1 MKTHLIAIA
10 LLGFVLNSVAQDFSG
25 KAIYK
30 TNRKSGFKIGEDSNM
45 SDAQKQELEARF
57 QKMNQK
63 TFILEFDKTTSTYK
77 EEEKL
82 TTPNPKANVGGMQV
96 TSVFVGGGGGSGSLY
111 FKNLK
116 EKRFVNKTE
125 IMGKLFLIK
134 DSIPNYQWQ
143 LTSETKN
150 IGNYT
155 CYKATF
161 SKDVENIEM
170 IVENGET
177 KETKKSE
184 TIITTAWYTPQ
195 IPISNGPTIYH
206 GLPGLILEINDGKTT
221 MVCTEIVLNPSEK
234 ISISEPDKGKIVSQA
249 EYNKIREEK
258 DKELMDS
265 FKSRNGLDIG
275 NGINIKIGG

>member
-1 MKTHLIAIA
+1 MKAHLIAIT
-10 LLGFVLNSVAQDFSG
+10 LLGFVINSVAQDFTG

-30 TNRKSGFKIGEDSNM
+30 TNRKTGFKIGGDSNM
-45 SDAQKQELEARF
+45 SEAQKQELEERF

-63 TFILEFDKTTSTYK
+63 TFILEFDKISSTYK

-82 TTPNPKANVGGMQV
+82 NAPNPQANMGGTQMF
-96 TSVFVGGGGGSGSLY
+96 SVFVGGGGGSGSLY

-116 EKRFVNKTE
+116 EKRFVSKTD
-125 IMGKLFLIK
+125 IMGKTFLIK

-161 SKDVENIEM
+161 TQEVENM
-170 IVENGET
+170 MMTVENGET
-177 KETKKSE
+177 KQTKKTE

-195 IPISNGPTIYH
+195 IPISNGPTFYH

-221 MVCTEIVLNPSEK
+221 IVCMEIVLNPSEK
-234 ISISEPDKGKIVSQA
+234 ITISEPDKGKIVSQT
-249 EYNKIREEK
+249 EYDKIREEK
-258 DKELMDS
+258 NKELMER
-265 FKSRNGLDIG
+265 FQSRDGK
-275 NGINIKIGG
+275 GIEIKIGG

>member
-1 MKTHLIAIA
+1 MKAHLIAIA
-10 LLGFVLNSVAQDFSG
+10 LLGFILNSVAQDFTG

-30 TNRKSGFKIGEDSNM
+30 TNRKTGFKIGGDSNL
-45 SDAQKQELEARF
+45 SEAQKQELEERF

-63 TFILEFDKTTSTYK
+63 TFILEFDKSTSSYK

-82 TTPNPKANVGGMQV
+82 NAPNPKANMGGMQV
-96 TSVFVGGGGGSGSLY
+96 ISVFGGGGSGSLY

-125 IMGKLFLIK
+125 IMGKTFLIK
-134 DSIPNYQWQ
+134 DSIPNYEWQ

-161 SKDVENIEM
+161 SQEVENISM
-170 IVENGET
+170 TVENGET
-177 KETKKSE
+177 KQTKKTE

-221 MVCTEIVLNPSEK
+221 IVCTEIVLNPSEK
-234 ISISEPDKGKIVSQA
+234 ITISEPDKGKIVTQA
-249 EYNKIREEK
+249 EFDKIRDEK
-258 DKELMDS
+258 NKELMER
-265 FKSRNGLDIG
+265 FQSRDGK
-275 NGINIKIGG
+275 GIEIRIGG

>member
-1 MKTHLIAIA
+1 MKAHLIAIA
-10 LLGFVLNSVAQDFSG
+10 LLGFVLNSIAQDFTG

-30 TNRKSGFKIGEDSNM
+30 TNRKTGFKIGGDSNL
-45 SDAQKQELEARF
+45 SEAQKQELEERF

-63 TFILEFDKTTSTYK
+63 TFILEFDKTTSSYK

-82 TTPNPKANVGGMQV
+82 NAPNPQANMGGMQV
-96 TSVFVGGGGGSGSLY
+96 ISVFGGGGSGSMY

-116 EKRFVNKTE
+116 EKRFVSKTD
-125 IMGKLFLIK
+125 IMGKTFLIK

-161 SKDVENIEM
+161 SQEVENISM
-170 IVENGET
+170 TVENGET
-177 KETKKSE
+177 KQTKKTE
-184 TIITTAWYTPQ
+184 TITTTAWYTLQ
-195 IPISNGPTIYH
+195 IPISNGPTFYH

-221 MVCTEIVLNPSEK
+221 IVCTEIVLNPSEK
-234 ISISEPDKGKIVSQA
+234 ITISEPDKGKIVTQA
-249 EYNKIREEK
+249 EFDKIRDEK
-258 DKELMDS
+258 NKELMER
-265 FKSRNGLDIG
+265 FQSRDGK
-275 NGINIKIGG
+275 GIEIKIGG

>member
-1 MKTHLIAIA
+1 MKAHVIAVA
-10 LLGFVLNSVAQDFSG
+10 LLGFILNSVAQDFTG

-30 TNRKSGFKIGEDSNM
+30 TNRKSGFKIGGDSNM
-45 SDAQKQELEARF
+45 SEAQKQELEERF

-63 TFILEFDKTTSTYK
+63 TFILEFDKTTSSYK

-82 TTPNPKANVGGMQV
+82 NAPNPQSNMGGMQV
-96 TSVFVGGGGGSGSLY
+96 ISVFGGGGSGSLY

-116 EKRFVNKTE
+116 EKRFVSKTE
-125 IMGKLFLIK
+125 IMGKTFLIK
-134 DSIPNYQWQ
+134 DSTPNYQWQ

-161 SKDVENIEM
+161 SREVENM
-170 IVENGET
+170 MMTVENGET
-177 KETKKSE
+177 KQTKKTE
-184 TIITTAWYTPQ
+184 TITTTAWYTPQ

-221 MVCTEIVLNPSEK
+221 IVCTEIVLNPSEK
-234 ISISEPDKGKIVSQA
+234 ITISEPDKGKIVTQA
-249 EYNKIREEK
+249 EYDKIRDEK
-258 DKELMDS
+258 NKELMER
-265 FKSRNGLDIG
+265 FQSRDGK
-275 NGINIKIGG
+275 GIEIRIGG

>member
-1 MKTHLIAIA
+1 M
-10 LLGFVLNSVAQDFSG
+10 GFVLNAVAQDFTG

-30 TNRKSGFKIGEDSNM
+30 TNRKTGFKIGGDSNL
-45 SDAQKQELEARF
+45 SEAQKQELEERF

-63 TFILEFDKTTSTYK
+63 TFILEFDKTTSSYK

-82 TTPNPKANVGGMQV
+82 NAPNPQANLGGMQMI
-96 TSVFVGGGGGSGSLY
+96 SVFGGGGSGSLY

-116 EKRFVNKTE
+116 EKRFVSKTD
-125 IMGKLFLIK
+125 IMGKTFLIK

-161 SKDVENIEM
+161 SKDVENISM
-170 IVENGET
+170 TVENGET
-177 KETKKSE
+177 KQTKKIE
-184 TIITTAWYTPQ
+184 TITTTVWYTPQ

-206 GLPGLILEINDGKTT
+206 GLPGLILEINDGRTT
-221 MVCTEIVLNPSEK
+221 IVCTEIVLNPSEK
-234 ISISEPDKGKIVSQA
+234 ITISEPDKGKIVSQA
-249 EYNKIREEK
+249 EYDKIQDEK
-258 DKELMDS
+258 NKELMER
-265 FKSRNGLDIG
+265 FQSRDGK
-275 NGINIKIGG
+275 GIEIKIGG

>member
-1 MKTHLIAIA
+1 MKAHLLAIAI
-10 LLGFVLNSVAQDFSG
+10 LGFVINSVAQDFTG
-25 KAIYK
+25 KAVYK
-30 TNRKSGFKIGEDSNM
+30 TNRKSGFTIGGDSNM
-45 SDAQKQELEARF
+45 SEAQKQELEERF

-63 TFILEFDKTTSTYK
+63 TFILAFDKITSSYK

-82 TTPNPKANVGGMQV
+82 NAPNPQANMGGVQV
-96 TSVFVGGGGGSGSLY
+96 ISVFGGGGSGSLY

-125 IMGKLFLIK
+125 IMGKTFLIK

-161 SKDVENIEM
+161 TQEVENM
-170 IVENGET
+170 MMTVENGET
-177 KETKKSE
+177 KQTKKSE
-184 TIITTAWYTPQ
+184 TITTTAWYTPQ

-221 MVCTEIVLNPSEK
+221 IVCTEIVLNPSEK
-234 ISISEPDKGKIVSQA
+234 ITISEPDKGKIVSQA
-249 EYNKIREEK
+249 AYDKIRDEK
-258 DKELMDS
+258 NKELMER
-265 FKSRNGLDIG
+265 FQSRDGK
-275 NGINIKIGG
+275 GIEIKIGG

>member
-1 MKTHLIAIA
+1 MMKAHLIAIA
-10 LLGFVLNSVAQDFSG
+10 LLGFILNSVAQDFTG

-30 TNRKSGFKIGEDSNM
+30 TNRKTGFKIGGDSNL
-45 SDAQKQELEARF
+45 SEAQKQELEERF

-63 TFILEFDKTTSTYK
+63 TFILEFDKSTSSYK

-82 TTPNPKANVGGMQV
+82 NAPNPKANMGGMQV
-96 TSVFVGGGGGSGSLY
+96 ISVFGGGGSGSLY

-125 IMGKLFLIK
+125 IMGKTFLIK
-134 DSIPNYQWQ
+134 DSIPNYEWQ

-161 SKDVENIEM
+161 SQEVENISM
-170 IVENGET
+170 TVENGET
-177 KETKKSE
+177 KQTKKTE

-221 MVCTEIVLNPSEK
+221 IVCTEIVLNPSEK
-234 ISISEPDKGKIVSQA
+234 ITISEPDKGKIVTQA
-249 EYNKIREEK
+249 EFDKIRDEK
-258 DKELMDS
+258 NKELMER
-265 FKSRNGLDIG
+265 FQSRDGK
-275 NGINIKIGG
+275 GIEIRIGG

>member
-1 MKTHLIAIA
+1 MKAHLLAIAI
-10 LLGFVLNSVAQDFSG
+10 LGFVINSVAQDFTG
-25 KAIYK
+25 KAVYK
-30 TNRKSGFKIGEDSNM
+30 TNRKSGFKIGGDSNM
-45 SDAQKQELEARF
+45 SEAQKQELEERF

-63 TFILEFDKTTSTYK
+63 TFILAFDKITSSYK

-82 TTPNPKANVGGMQV
+82 NAPNPQANMGGVQV
-96 TSVFVGGGGGSGSLY
+96 ISVFGGGGSGSLY

-125 IMGKLFLIK
+125 IMGKTFLIK

-161 SKDVENIEM
+161 TQEVENM
-170 IVENGET
+170 MMTVENGET
-177 KETKKSE
+177 KQTKKSE
-184 TIITTAWYTPQ
+184 TITTTAWYTPQ

-221 MVCTEIVLNPSEK
+221 IVCTEIVLNPSEK
-234 ISISEPDKGKIVSQA
+234 ITISEPDKGKIVSQA
-249 EYNKIREEK
+249 AYDKIRDEK
-258 DKELMDS
+258 NKELMER
-265 FKSRNGLDIG
+265 FQSRDGK
-275 NGINIKIGG
+275 GIEIKIGG